1 MKLLRRVSLIRD
13 PWLRCEWLGAAA
25 RCIGAPTERPA
36 AAERAEFWICVAGAM
51 AGLRRGGRQGCAVID
66 PHASNTAPV
75 KTPVKPEAHPT

>member
-1 MKLLRRVSLIRD
+1 
-13 PWLRCEWLGAAA
+13 
-25 RCIGAPTERPA
+25 
-36 AAERAEFWICVAGAM
+36 M